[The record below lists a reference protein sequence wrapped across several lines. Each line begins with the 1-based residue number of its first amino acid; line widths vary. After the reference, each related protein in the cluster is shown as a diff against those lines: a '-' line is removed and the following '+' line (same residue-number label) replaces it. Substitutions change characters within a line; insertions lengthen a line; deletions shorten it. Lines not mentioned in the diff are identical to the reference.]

1 MSKLTFKTFL
11 TLIGVSV
18 SLHTFASS
26 ELAQDTS
33 VAQATQNRVELINRY
48 PLATITERDYT
59 ILLDT
64 IIRDIGSNKKKKVKI
79 IWHTSPAKTK
89 AEALHTDLVKAGI
102 SKNAIQ
108 IVGGKYKNTT
118 YPLYVEVSQYAVKKA
133 TCRVRY
139 GESVFWNP
147 NETSCALKSNERI
160 QLKY

>member
-1 MSKLTFKTFL
+1 M
-11 TLIGVSV
+11 
-18 SLHTFASS
+18 
-26 ELAQDTS
+26 
-33 VAQATQNRVELINRY
+33 INRY

-118 YPLYVEVSQYAVKKA
+118 YPLYVEVSQYAAKKA
-133 TCRVRY
+133 TCRAHY

>member
-1 MSKLTFKTFL
+1 MSKLTFNTFL
-11 TLIGVSV
+11 ALIGVSV

-26 ELAQDTS
+26 ELVQDAS
-33 VAQATQNRVELINRY
+33 VAQATQNSAFN
-48 PLATITERDYT
+48 YT

-118 YPLYVEVSQYAVKKA
+118 YPLYVEVSQYAAKKA
-133 TCRVRY
+133 TCRARY

>member
-1 MSKLTFKTFL
+1 MSKLAFNTFL
-11 TLIGVSV
+11 ALIGVSV

-26 ELAQDTS
+26 ELVQDAS
-33 VAQATQNRVELINRY
+33 VAQPTQSSEFNRVELINRY

-89 AEALHTDLVKAGI
+89 AEALHTDLVK
-102 SKNAIQ
+102 
-108 IVGGKYKNTT
+108 GGKYKNTT
-118 YPLYVEVSQYAVKKA
+118 YPLYVEVSQYAAKKA
-133 TCRVRY
+133 TCRARY

>member
-1 MSKLTFKTFL
+1 M
-11 TLIGVSV
+11 
-18 SLHTFASS
+18 
-26 ELAQDTS
+26 
-33 VAQATQNRVELINRY
+33 
-48 PLATITERDYT
+48 
-59 ILLDT
+59 
-64 IIRDIGSNKKKKVKI
+64 
-79 IWHTSPAKTK
+79 HTSLAKTK

-118 YPLYVEVSQYAVKKA
+118 YPLYVEVSQYAAKKA
-133 TCRVRY
+133 TCRAHY

>member
-26 ELAQDTS
+26 
-33 VAQATQNRVELINRY
+33 
-48 PLATITERDYT
+48 
-59 ILLDT
+59 
-64 IIRDIGSNKKKKVKI
+64 DIGSNKKKKVKI